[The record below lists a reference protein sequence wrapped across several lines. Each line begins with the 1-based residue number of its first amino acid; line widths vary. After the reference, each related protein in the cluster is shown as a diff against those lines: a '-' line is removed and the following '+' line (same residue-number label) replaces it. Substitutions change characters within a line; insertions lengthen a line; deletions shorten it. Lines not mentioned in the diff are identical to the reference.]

1 MTTITLDEILG
12 KIQELMDSGEGDLGR
27 LRFILM
33 TLRRG
38 NPLYKSDKKY
48 LNEKLNSTISPST
61 ITSII
66 QDTPIIKRES
76 IIDRKSVV

>member
-12 KIQELMDSGEGDLGR
+12 KLQELMDSGEGDLGK

-38 NPLYKSDKKY
+38 KST
-48 LNEKLNSTISPST
+48 LQI
-61 ITSII
+61 
-66 QDTPIIKRES
+66 
-76 IIDRKSVV
+76 